1 MNIKAHQETDN
12 VDKRQEIRR
21 IKQRMNLTDLSG
33 HADRVKYQLQ
43 LGNIKEVERLSKIRL
58 MRSGE
63 YDAYDKKH

>member
-1 MNIKAHQETDN
+1 MDRKHEL
-12 VDKRQEIRR
+12 RH
-21 IKQRMNLTDLSG
+21 IKQRMDLTDLSG